1 MTPNSLRPNQE
12 TMAELTV
19 DNTGSELGTEGD
31 DGYVAAG
38 VMAGGGDGGGAA
50 DDGHSRLVAA
60 FTELRLEKF
69 AQSFMDAGV
78 NCLADLTD
86 NLWKDLA
93 EVCDSADMKPLEKSK
108 LRKW

>member
-1 MTPNSLRPNQE
+1 
-12 TMAELTV
+12 MAELTV
-19 DNTGSELGTEGD
+19 DNAGSELGTEGD
-31 DGYVAAG
+31 DGYVAPVMMDMKEIME
-38 VMAGGGDGGGAA
+38 VMAGEGDGGGAA

>member
-1 MTPNSLRPNQE
+1 
-12 TMAELTV
+12 MAELTV

-31 DGYVAAG
+31 DGYVAPVMMDMKEIME
-38 VMAGGGDGGGAA
+38 VMAGEGDGGGAA